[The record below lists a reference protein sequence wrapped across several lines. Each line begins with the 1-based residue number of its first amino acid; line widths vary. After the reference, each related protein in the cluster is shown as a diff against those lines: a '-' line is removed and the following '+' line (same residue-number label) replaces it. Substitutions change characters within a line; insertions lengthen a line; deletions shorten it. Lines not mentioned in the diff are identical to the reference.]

1 MQLIFIYIVRMFQK
15 TLLFVNNVVCYYLI
29 TVLGEMFLTD
39 LQQTQIITVTAL
51 ILFSLLMIAVGFIS
65 WKKTQTIDGF
75 LLGGRKI
82 GAWAS
87 AFAYGTSYFSAVIF
101 IGYAG
106 KHGWSIGISSI
117 WIGIGNAVLGCLLA
131 WILLAK
137 RTRSMTH
144 RLHVKTMPE
153 FFESRYSST
162 AVKVTAAVIIFV
174 FLVPYSAAVY
184 KGLGTMFNTIF
195 PGVPVEVCMAIIAVL
210 TALYL
215 VMGGYVATVYT
226 DLIQGIIML
235 IGVTAMVTAIV
246 MHPNAGGFA
255 NSMRKLREI
264 DPQLVNPWGGSNL
277 KFLCTNILLTSFG
290 TWGLPQ
296 MVSKY
301 YAIKDDKAVKK
312 ATFVSTVFALVIG
325 CGAYFI
331 GSLSRLILSNKP
343 PLAASGAIDYDSV
356 IPNVL
361 LTSLGDSNIVTTVI
375 LAVVL
380 LLLLSASMS
389 TLASVVLTSA
399 SAVSVDLVPVF
410 NKNFNPKKQIVLT
423 RILCMLFVVLSYIFA
438 TMNISI
444 IVNIMSF
451 SWGIVS
457 GCFIGPYIYGIYS
470 KKATKCGAWAGIIC
484 GFLTVALST
493 LIITIKSGFP
503 AAASYAPEMGV
514 AAMAVSMAAVPLV
527 SLFTKKPDKKLVEK
541 AFGDED

>member
-1 MQLIFIYIVRMFQK
+1 MKKVYTLIVLIMFMFCLSSCVNDSSMDK
-15 TLLFVNNVVCYYLI
+15 VKVITPSGAPTL
-29 TVLGEMFLTD
+29 
-39 LQQTQIITVTAL
+39 
-51 ILFSLLMIAVGFIS
+51 
-65 WKKTQTIDGF
+65 
-75 LLGGRKI
+75 
-82 GAWAS
+82 
-87 AFAYGTSYFSAVIF
+87 
-101 IGYAG
+101 
-106 KHGWSIGISSI
+106 GIS
-117 WIGIGNAVLGCLLA
+117 
-131 WILLAK
+131 
-137 RTRSMTH
+137 
-144 RLHVKTMPE
+144 
-153 FFESRYSST
+153 
-162 AVKVTAAVIIFV
+162 
-174 FLVPYSAAVY
+174 
-184 KGLGTMFNTIF
+184 
-195 PGVPVEVCMAIIAVL
+195 
-210 TALYL
+210 
-215 VMGGYVATVYT
+215 
-226 DLIQGIIML
+226 
-235 IGVTAMVTAIV
+235 
-246 MHPNAGGFA
+246 
-255 NSMRKLREI
+255 
-264 DPQLVNPWGGSNL
+264 
-277 KFLCTNILLTSFG
+277 
-290 TWGLPQ
+290 
-296 MVSKY
+296 

-410 NKNFNPKKQIVLT
+410 NKKFNPKKQIVLT

>member
-1 MQLIFIYIVRMFQK
+1 MGVICLTSLQQ
-15 TLLFVNNVVCYYLI
+15 TQLI
-29 TVLGEMFLTD
+29 TVL
-39 LQQTQIITVTAL
+39 AL
-51 ILFSLLMIAVGFIS
+51 ALFSILMVCIGIMS
-65 WKKTQTIDGF
+65 WKKTQTMDGF

-106 KHGWSIGISSI
+106 KHGWSIGFASM

-131 WILLAK
+131 WLLLAG
-137 RTRSMTH
+137 RTRKMT
-144 RLHVKTMPE
+144 RSLGVKTMPE
-153 FFESRYSST
+153 FFEGRYRST
-162 AVKVTAAVIIFV
+162 SMKVVSAIIIFI

-195 PGVPVEVCMAIIAVL
+195 PDVSVKVCMAVIAVL
-210 TALYL
+210 TAIYL

-226 DLIQGIIML
+226 DFVQGIIML
-235 IGVTAMVTAIV
+235 LGVAAMIIAIV
-246 MHPNAGGFA
+246 INPAVGGF
-255 NSMRKLREI
+255 SEGIRRIGEI
-264 DPQLVNPWGGSNL
+264 DPELVNPWGGSNF
-277 KFLCTNILLTSFG
+277 KFLCINILLTSFG

-296 MVSKY
+296 MVSKF
-301 YAIKDDKAVKK
+301 YAIKDNKAVHK
-312 ATFVSTVFALVIG
+312 ATVVSTVFALVIG

-331 GSLSRLILSNKP
+331 GSLSRLILSNTP
-343 PLAASGAIDYDSV
+343 PMTAAGATDFDSI
-356 IPNVL
+356 IPTML
-361 LTSLGDSNIVTTVI
+361 LSALGDANIITTII

-399 SAVSVDLVPVF
+399 SAISVDLIPVVKKDF
-410 NKNFNPKKQIVLT
+410 KTKNQMLIT
-423 RILCMLFVVLSYIFA
+423 RSLCMLFVILSYIFA

-470 KKATKCGAWAGIIC
+470 KRVTAKGAWAGIIC
-484 GFLTVALST
+484 GFLTVAVPT
-493 LIITIKSGFP
+493 AIIASGSGFK
-503 AAASYAPEMGV
+503 AAASFAPEMGV
-514 AAMAVSMAAVPLV
+514 AAMVVSMIAVPLV
-527 SLFTKKPDKKLVEK
+527 SAFTKKFESSFTDKLFEK
-541 AFGDED
+541 IGDLEK